1 MNLGAI
7 LGLIALT
14 VGCGGLVPTDEKHD
28 APGPVRLIA
37 HERWSFLTDEPESL
51 AEHAPHEIVCSEE
64 GVSIE
69 ENVLDVDTGRCNYL
83 ALSQPALHGL
93 KAGSALHV
101 RLFHL
106 SLFDPMHEVSQAHA
120 AVSIGGDILWQRW
133 VDIPAAASLY
143 DERVRLSSDY
153 PAGAPV
159 VFHLH
164 NHGANEWKLLD
175 LIAEPGD

>member
-1 MNLGAI
+1 MS
-7 LGLIALT
+7 
-14 VGCGGLVPTDEKHD
+14 
-28 APGPVRLIA
+28 VRLID
-37 HERWSFLTDEPESL
+37 HEHWSFSKDEPDSL

-64 GVSIE
+64 GVSVE
-69 ENVLDVDTGRCNYL
+69 ESVLDVDTGQCSYL
-83 ALSQPALHGL
+83 SVSQPLLHALA
-93 KAGSALHV
+93 AGSTIHL

-106 SLFDPMHEVSQAHA
+106 SLFDPMHEVSRAHA

-133 VDIPAAASLY
+133 VEIPAAASLY

-153 PAGAPV
+153 SAGAPV

-175 LIAEPGD
+175 LVAEPGE